1 MIRIL
6 IESLIKEFVLAG
18 SNDGYTWTNIR
29 KERRLL
35 PVLTLYYKCVYKRK
49 YKLLLLRLVIK
60 VQSQALLLLM
70 LLLLMKYGIMA
81 KRMRI
86 IRLSTLR
93 W

>member
-1 MIRIL
+1 MVIHGL
-6 IESLIKEFVLAG
+6 I
-18 SNDGYTWTNIR
+18 YT

-35 PVLTLYYKCVYKRK
+35 PVLTAINVSISGNTNYYY
-49 YKLLLLRLVIK
+49 YLRLVIK